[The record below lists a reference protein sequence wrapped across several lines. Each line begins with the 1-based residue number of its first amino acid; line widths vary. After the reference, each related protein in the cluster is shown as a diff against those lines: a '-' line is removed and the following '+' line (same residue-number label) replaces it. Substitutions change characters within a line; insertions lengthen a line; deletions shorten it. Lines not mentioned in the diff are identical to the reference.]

1 MKLLQLKNLIF
12 TLLLLLFPFS
22 YALSQEESETANP
35 LILYMDK
42 VYDVIPHAEI
52 YEDKTGNLSFE
63 EVIEKEFK
71 PAGKNSYN
79 FGFTSSV
86 LWMRFQ
92 IKNQNSF
99 LNDDWIFFV
108 EYPQLDSV
116 NFYFPVENDKEEEDV
131 YIEKVGGDHLPF
143 SKRNIESRILNFTV
157 PFEIEKDPVIYV
169 RIQSISVLQI
179 PIYLSTQRLFHLRE
193 NENQIIIGI
202 YFGIMLIMGVYNLFL
217 FLSLRERIYLYYVLT
232 VFFSLLYMSSFH
244 GYGYKYF
251 WSEYP
256 YIQNKIIHLSG
267 LTTIFFLNLF
277 TVEFLDT
284 KNFAPL
290 LDKILKFLLVLS
302 LPAFILSFALESN
315 IPIIVINVLLLFY
328 PGALIGAGII
338 VLRKGNKAARLYLV
352 GWGFAAIVGAFTV
365 MRSFGIVQDHRILNY
380 LGLLTG
386 SLEVAFFSFA
396 LADKINILKRAR
408 AQAEEKLIT
417 TLEEANQEL
426 EKHVKSRTKELSRSN
441 KQNEALLLN
450 ILPNHVIERI
460 KAHDEVLIVDTI
472 PFASILFA
480 DVVGFTKLSQ
490 TVAATDLIV
499 LLNNV
504 FSHFDVLTMVHN
516 LEKMKTI
523 GDSYMVVGGLPGS
536 IDNHLE
542 AMADLALDLLK
553 FSQQQELIDLLMK
566 YPDFKIRVG
575 IHCGPAVAGVIGLEK
590 IAYDIWGDTVNTASR
605 MESYGVPEMIHTS
618 RQVYDQLKGKYI
630 FEKRGLIDIKGKG
643 MMETYFLMDK
653 FPPKTK
659 SV

>member
-1 MKLLQLKNLIF
+1 MKFIKIKKLIITILIF
-12 TLLLLLFPFS
+12 LTPISLII
-22 YALSQEESETANP
+22 SQEEAETSNP

-42 VYDVIPHAEI
+42 IYDVIPHAEI

-71 PAGKNSYN
+71 PSNQNSYN

-86 LWMRFQ
+86 YWLRFQ

-99 LNDDWIFFV
+99 LNDEWIFFV

-116 NFYFPVENDKEEEDV
+116 NFYFPIDHEKEEEDV
-131 YIEKVGGDHLPF
+131 YIEKEGGDQLPF
-143 SKRNIESRILNFTV
+143 AKRDIESRVLNFTV
-157 PFEIEKDPVIYV
+157 PFEISKDPVIYMRV
-169 RIQSISVLQI
+169 HSISVMQI
-179 PIYLSTQRLFHLRE
+179 PVYLAPQRLFHMRD
-193 NENQIIIGI
+193 NETQIIMGI
-202 YFGIMLIMGVYNLFL
+202 YFGIMLIMGFYNLFL
-217 FLSLRERIYLYYVLT
+217 FVSLREKIYLYYVLT
-232 VFFSLLYMSSFH
+232 VFFSILYMVSFH
-244 GYGYKYF
+244 GYGYRHF

-256 YIQNKIIHLSG
+256 YIQNRVIHLSG

-284 KNFAPL
+284 KKFAPF
-290 LDKILKFLLVLS
+290 LDKILKVLLLLS
-302 LPAFILSFALESN
+302 IPAFIISFFLSSN
-315 IPIIVINVLLLFY
+315 VPIILINLISLFY
-328 PGALIGAGII
+328 PGVLIASGII

-352 GWGFAAIVGAFTV
+352 GWGFAAIVGSFTV
-365 MRSFGIVQDHRILNY
+365 MRSFGFVQDHRLLNY
-380 LGLLTG
+380 LSLITG

-396 LADKINILKRAR
+396 LADKINILKKAK
-408 AQAEEKLIT
+408 AEAEEKLIS

-426 EKHVKSRTKELSRSN
+426 EKRVKERTKELSRSN
-441 KQNEALLLN
+441 KQNESLLLN

-460 KAHDEVLIVDTI
+460 KSHDEVLIVDSI

-490 TVAATDLIV
+490 TVAATDLII

-523 GDSYMVVGGLPGS
+523 GDSYMVVGGLPGT

-553 FSQQQELIDLLMK
+553 FSHQQELIDLLMK

-605 MESYGVPEMIHTS
+605 MESYGLPDMIHTS
-618 RQVYDQLKGKYI
+618 KQVYDQLKGKYI
-630 FEKRGLIDIKGKG
+630 FEKRGMIDVKGKG
-643 MMETYFLMDK
+643 MMETYFLIDK
-653 FPPKTK
+653 YPPKSK
-659 SV
+659 

>member
-1 MKLLQLKNLIF
+1 MKFIKIKKLIITILIF
-12 TLLLLLFPFS
+12 LTPISLII
-22 YALSQEESETANP
+22 SQEESETSNP

-42 VYDVIPHAEI
+42 IYDVIPHAEI

-71 PAGKNSYN
+71 PSNQNSYN

-86 LWMRFQ
+86 YWLRFQ

-116 NFYFPVENDKEEEDV
+116 NFYFPIDHEQEEEDV
-131 YIEKVGGDHLPF
+131 YIEKEGGDQLPF
-143 SKRNIESRILNFTV
+143 AKRDIESRVLNFTV
-157 PFEIEKDPVIYV
+157 PFEISKDPVIYMRV
-169 RIQSISVLQI
+169 HSISVMQI
-179 PIYLSTQRLFHLRE
+179 PVYLAPQRLFHMRD
-193 NENQIIIGI
+193 NETQIIMGI
-202 YFGIMLIMGVYNLFL
+202 YFGIMLIMGFYNLFL
-217 FLSLRERIYLYYVLT
+217 FFSLREKIYLYYVLT
-232 VFFSLLYMSSFH
+232 VFFSILYMVSFH
-244 GYGYKYF
+244 GYGYRHF

-256 YIQNKIIHLSG
+256 YIQNRVIHLSG

-284 KNFAPL
+284 KKFSPF
-290 LDKILKFLLVLS
+290 LDKILKVLLLLS
-302 LPAFILSFALESN
+302 IPAFIISFFLSSN
-315 IPIIVINVLLLFY
+315 VPIILINLISLFY
-328 PGALIGAGII
+328 PGVLIASGII

-352 GWGFAAIVGAFTV
+352 GWGFAAIVGSFTV
-365 MRSFGIVQDHRILNY
+365 MRSFGLIQDHRLLNY
-380 LGLLTG
+380 LSLITG

-396 LADKINILKRAR
+396 LADKINILKKAK
-408 AQAEEKLIT
+408 AEAEEKLIS

-426 EKHVKSRTKELSRSN
+426 EKRVKERTKELSRSN
-441 KQNEALLLN
+441 KQNESLLLN

-460 KAHDEVLIVDTI
+460 KSHDEVLIVDSI

-490 TVAATDLIV
+490 TVAATDLII

-523 GDSYMVVGGLPGS
+523 GDSYMVVGGLPGT

-553 FSQQQELIDLLMK
+553 FSHQQELIDLLMK

-575 IHCGPAVAGVIGLEK
+575 INCGPAVAGVIGLEK

-605 MESYGVPEMIHTS
+605 MESYGLPDMIHTS
-618 RQVYDQLKGKYI
+618 KQVYDQLKGKYI
-630 FEKRGLIDIKGKG
+630 FEKRGMIDIKGKG
-643 MMETYFLMDK
+643 MMETYFLIDK
-653 FPPKTK
+653 FPPKSK
-659 SV
+659 

>member
-1 MKLLQLKNLIF
+1 MKFIKIKKLIIAILIF
-12 TLLLLLFPFS
+12 LSPISFII
-22 YALSQEESETANP
+22 SQEEAETSNP

-42 VYDVIPHAEI
+42 IYDVIPHAEI

-71 PAGKNSYN
+71 PSNQNSYN

-86 LWMRFQ
+86 YWLRFQ

-99 LNDDWIFFV
+99 LNDEWIFFV

-116 NFYFPVENDKEEEDV
+116 NFYFPIDHEKEEEDV
-131 YIEKVGGDHLPF
+131 YIEKEGGDQLPF
-143 SKRNIESRILNFTV
+143 AKRDIESRVLNFTV
-157 PFEIEKDPVIYV
+157 PFEISKDPVIYMRV
-169 RIQSISVLQI
+169 HSISVMQI
-179 PIYLSTQRLFHLRE
+179 PVYLAPQRLFHMRD
-193 NENQIIIGI
+193 NETQIIMGI
-202 YFGIMLIMGVYNLFL
+202 YFGIMLIMGFYNLFL
-217 FLSLRERIYLYYVLT
+217 FVSLREKIYLYYVLT
-232 VFFSLLYMSSFH
+232 VFFSILYMVSFH
-244 GYGYKYF
+244 GYGYRHF
-251 WSEYP
+251 WSENP
-256 YIQNKIIHLSG
+256 YIQNKVIHLSG

-284 KNFAPL
+284 KKFAPF
-290 LDKILKFLLVLS
+290 LDKILKVLLIFS
-302 LPAFILSFALESN
+302 IPAFIISFILSSN
-315 IPIIVINVLLLFY
+315 VPIILINIISLFY
-328 PGALIGAGII
+328 PGVLIASGII

-352 GWGFAAIVGAFTV
+352 GWGFAAIVGSFTV
-365 MRSFGIVQDHRILNY
+365 MRSFGLVQDHRLLNY
-380 LGLLTG
+380 LSLITG

-396 LADKINILKRAR
+396 LADKINILKKAKTE
-408 AQAEEKLIT
+408 AEEKLIS

-426 EKHVKSRTKELSRSN
+426 EKRVKERTKELSRSN
-441 KQNEALLLN
+441 KQNESLLLN

-460 KAHDEVLIVDTI
+460 KSHDEVLIVDTI

-490 TVAATDLIV
+490 TVAATDLII

-523 GDSYMVVGGLPGS
+523 GDSYMVVGGLPGT

-553 FSQQQELIDLLMK
+553 FSHQQELIDLLMK

-605 MESYGVPEMIHTS
+605 MESYGLPEMIHTS
-618 RQVYDQLKGKYI
+618 KQVYDQLKGKYI

-643 MMETYFLMDK
+643 MMETYFLIDK
-653 FPPKTK
+653 FPPKSK
-659 SV
+659 

>member
-1 MKLLQLKNLIF
+1 MKFIKIKKLIITILIF
-12 TLLLLLFPFS
+12 LTPISLII
-22 YALSQEESETANP
+22 SQEESETSNP

-42 VYDVIPHAEI
+42 IYDVIPHAEI

-71 PAGKNSYN
+71 PSNQNSYN

-86 LWMRFQ
+86 YWLRFQ

-116 NFYFPVENDKEEEDV
+116 NFYFPIDHEQEEEDV
-131 YIEKVGGDHLPF
+131 YIEKEGGDQLPF
-143 SKRNIESRILNFTV
+143 AKRDIESRVLNFTV
-157 PFEIEKDPVIYV
+157 PFEISKDPVIYMRV
-169 RIQSISVLQI
+169 HSISVMQI
-179 PIYLSTQRLFHLRE
+179 PVYLAPQRLFHMRD
-193 NENQIIIGI
+193 NETQIIMGI
-202 YFGIMLIMGVYNLFL
+202 YFGIMLIMGFYNLFL
-217 FLSLRERIYLYYVLT
+217 FFSLREKIYLYYVLT
-232 VFFSLLYMSSFH
+232 VFFSILYMVSFH
-244 GYGYKYF
+244 GYGYRHF

-256 YIQNKIIHLSG
+256 YIQNRVIHLSG

-284 KNFAPL
+284 KKFAPF
-290 LDKILKFLLVLS
+290 LDKILKVLLLLS
-302 LPAFILSFALESN
+302 IPAFIISFFLSSN
-315 IPIIVINVLLLFY
+315 VPIILINLISLFY
-328 PGALIGAGII
+328 PGVLIASGII

-352 GWGFAAIVGAFTV
+352 GWGFAAIVGSFTV
-365 MRSFGIVQDHRILNY
+365 MRSFGLIQDHRLLNY
-380 LGLLTG
+380 LSLITG

-396 LADKINILKRAR
+396 LADKINILKKAK
-408 AQAEEKLIT
+408 AEAEEKLIS

-426 EKHVKSRTKELSRSN
+426 EKRVKERTKELSRSN
-441 KQNEALLLN
+441 KQNESLLLN

-460 KAHDEVLIVDTI
+460 KSHDEVLIVDSI

-490 TVAATDLIV
+490 TVAATDLII

-523 GDSYMVVGGLPGS
+523 GDSYMVVGGLPGT

-553 FSQQQELIDLLMK
+553 FSHQQELIDLLMK

-575 IHCGPAVAGVIGLEK
+575 INCGPAVAGVIGLEK

-605 MESYGVPEMIHTS
+605 MESYGLPDMIHTS
-618 RQVYDQLKGKYI
+618 KQVYDQLKGKYI
-630 FEKRGLIDIKGKG
+630 FEKRGMIDIKGKG
-643 MMETYFLMDK
+643 MMETYFLIDK
-653 FPPKTK
+653 FPPKSK
-659 SV
+659 

>member
-1 MKLLQLKNLIF
+1 MKFIKIKKLIIAILIF
-12 TLLLLLFPFS
+12 LSPISFII
-22 YALSQEESETANP
+22 SQEEAETSNP

-42 VYDVIPHAEI
+42 IYDVIPHAEI

-71 PAGKNSYN
+71 PSNQNSYN

-86 LWMRFQ
+86 YWLRFQ

-99 LNDDWIFFV
+99 LNDEWIFFV

-116 NFYFPVENDKEEEDV
+116 NFYFPIDHEKEEEDV
-131 YIEKVGGDHLPF
+131 YIEKEGGDQLPF
-143 SKRNIESRILNFTV
+143 AKRDIESRVLNFTV
-157 PFEIEKDPVIYV
+157 PFEISKDPVIYMRV
-169 RIQSISVLQI
+169 HSISVMQI
-179 PIYLSTQRLFHLRE
+179 PVYLAPQRLFHMRD
-193 NENQIIIGI
+193 NETQIIMGI
-202 YFGIMLIMGVYNLFL
+202 YFGIMLIMGFYNLFL
-217 FLSLRERIYLYYVLT
+217 FVSLREKIYLYYVLT
-232 VFFSLLYMSSFH
+232 VFFSILYMVSFH
-244 GYGYKYF
+244 GYGYRHF
-251 WSEYP
+251 WSENP
-256 YIQNKIIHLSG
+256 YIQNKVIHLSG

-284 KNFAPL
+284 KKFAPF
-290 LDKILKFLLVLS
+290 LDKILKVLLILS
-302 LPAFILSFALESN
+302 IPAFIISFILSSN
-315 IPIIVINVLLLFY
+315 VPIILINIISLFY
-328 PGALIGAGII
+328 PGVLIASGII

-352 GWGFAAIVGAFTV
+352 GWGFAAIVGSFTV
-365 MRSFGIVQDHRILNY
+365 MRSFGLVQDHRLLNY
-380 LGLLTG
+380 LSLITG

-396 LADKINILKRAR
+396 LADKINILKKAKTE
-408 AQAEEKLIT
+408 AEEKLIS

-426 EKHVKSRTKELSRSN
+426 EKRVKERTKELSRSN
-441 KQNEALLLN
+441 KQNESLLLN

-460 KAHDEVLIVDTI
+460 KSHDEVLIVDTI

-490 TVAATDLIV
+490 TVAATDLII

-523 GDSYMVVGGLPGS
+523 GDSYMVVGGLPGT

-553 FSQQQELIDLLMK
+553 FSHQQELIDLLMK

-605 MESYGVPEMIHTS
+605 MESYGLPEMIHTS
-618 RQVYDQLKGKYI
+618 KQVYDQLKGKYI

-643 MMETYFLMDK
+643 MMETYFLIDK
-653 FPPKTK
+653 FPPKSK
-659 SV
+659 

>member
-1 MKLLQLKNLIF
+1 MKFIKIKKLIITILIF
-12 TLLLLLFPFS
+12 LTPISLII
-22 YALSQEESETANP
+22 SQEEAETSNP

-42 VYDVIPHAEI
+42 IYDVIPHAEI

-71 PAGKNSYN
+71 PSNQNSYN

-86 LWMRFQ
+86 YWLRFQ

-99 LNDDWIFFV
+99 LNDEWIFFV

-116 NFYFPVENDKEEEDV
+116 NFYFPIDHEKEEEDV
-131 YIEKVGGDHLPF
+131 YIEKEGGDQLPF
-143 SKRNIESRILNFTV
+143 AKRDIESRVLNFTV
-157 PFEIEKDPVIYV
+157 PFEISKDPVIYMRV
-169 RIQSISVLQI
+169 HSISVMQI
-179 PIYLSTQRLFHLRE
+179 PVYLAPQRLFHMRD
-193 NENQIIIGI
+193 NETQIIMGI
-202 YFGIMLIMGVYNLFL
+202 YFGIMLIMGFYNLFL
-217 FLSLRERIYLYYVLT
+217 FFSLREKIYLYYVLT
-232 VFFSLLYMSSFH
+232 VFFSILYMVSFH
-244 GYGYKYF
+244 GYGYRHF

-256 YIQNKIIHLSG
+256 YIQNRVIHLSG

-284 KNFAPL
+284 KKFAPF
-290 LDKILKFLLVLS
+290 LDKILKVLLLLS
-302 LPAFILSFALESN
+302 IPAFIISFFLSSN
-315 IPIIVINVLLLFY
+315 VPIILINLISLFY
-328 PGALIGAGII
+328 PGVLIASGII

-352 GWGFAAIVGAFTV
+352 GWGFAAIVGSFTV
-365 MRSFGIVQDHRILNY
+365 MRSFGLIQDHRLLNY
-380 LGLLTG
+380 LSLITG

-396 LADKINILKRAR
+396 LADKINILKKAK
-408 AQAEEKLIT
+408 AEAEEKLIS
-417 TLEEANQEL
+417 TLEEANHEL
-426 EKHVKSRTKELSRSN
+426 EKRIKERTKELSRSN
-441 KQNEALLLN
+441 KQNESLLLN

-460 KAHDEVLIVDTI
+460 KSHDEVLIVDSI

-490 TVAATDLIV
+490 TVAATDLII

-523 GDSYMVVGGLPGS
+523 GDSYMVVGGLPGT

-553 FSQQQELIDLLMK
+553 FSHQQELIDLLMK

-575 IHCGPAVAGVIGLEK
+575 INCGPAVAGVIGLEK

-605 MESYGVPEMIHTS
+605 MESYGLPDMIHTS
-618 RQVYDQLKGKYI
+618 KQVYDQLKGKYI
-630 FEKRGLIDIKGKG
+630 FEKRGMIDIKGKG
-643 MMETYFLMDK
+643 NDGNLFLN
-653 FPPKTK
+653 
-659 SV
+659 

>member
-1 MKLLQLKNLIF
+1 MKFIKIKKLIITILIF
-12 TLLLLLFPFS
+12 LTPISLII
-22 YALSQEESETANP
+22 SQEEAETSNP

-42 VYDVIPHAEI
+42 IYDVIPHAEI

-71 PAGKNSYN
+71 PSNQNSYN

-86 LWMRFQ
+86 YWLRFQ

-99 LNDDWIFFV
+99 LNDEWIFFV

-116 NFYFPVENDKEEEDV
+116 NFYFPIDHEKEEEDV
-131 YIEKVGGDHLPF
+131 YIEKEGGDQLPF
-143 SKRNIESRILNFTV
+143 AKRDIESRVLNFTV
-157 PFEIEKDPVIYV
+157 PFEISKDPVIYMRV
-169 RIQSISVLQI
+169 HSISVMQI
-179 PIYLSTQRLFHLRE
+179 PVYLAPQRLFHMRD
-193 NENQIIIGI
+193 NETQIIMGI
-202 YFGIMLIMGVYNLFL
+202 YFGIMLIMGFYNLFL
-217 FLSLRERIYLYYVLT
+217 FFSLREKIYLYYVLT
-232 VFFSLLYMSSFH
+232 VFFSILYMVSFH
-244 GYGYKYF
+244 GYGYRHF

-256 YIQNKIIHLSG
+256 YIQNRVIHLSG

-284 KNFAPL
+284 KKFAPF
-290 LDKILKFLLVLS
+290 LDKILKVLLLLS
-302 LPAFILSFALESN
+302 IPAFIISFFLSSN
-315 IPIIVINVLLLFY
+315 VPIILINLISLFY
-328 PGALIGAGII
+328 PGVLIASGII

-352 GWGFAAIVGAFTV
+352 GWGFAAIVGSFTV
-365 MRSFGIVQDHRILNY
+365 MRSFGLIQDHRLLNY
-380 LGLLTG
+380 LSLITG

-396 LADKINILKRAR
+396 LADKINILKKAK
-408 AQAEEKLIT
+408 AEAEEKLISI
-417 TLEEANQEL
+417 LEEANQEL
-426 EKHVKSRTKELSRSN
+426 EKRVKERTKELSRSN
-441 KQNEALLLN
+441 KQNESLLLN

-460 KAHDEVLIVDTI
+460 KSHDEVLIVDSI

-490 TVAATDLIV
+490 TVAATDLII

-523 GDSYMVVGGLPGS
+523 GDSYMVVGGLPGT

-553 FSQQQELIDLLMK
+553 FSHQQELIDLLMK

-575 IHCGPAVAGVIGLEK
+575 INCGPAVAGVIGLEK

-605 MESYGVPEMIHTS
+605 MESYGLPDMIHTS
-618 RQVYDQLKGKYI
+618 KQVYDQLKGKYI
-630 FEKRGLIDIKGKG
+630 FEKRGMIDIKGKG
-643 MMETYFLMDK
+643 MMETYFLIDK
-653 FPPKTK
+653 FPPKSK
-659 SV
+659 

>member
-1 MKLLQLKNLIF
+1 MKFIKIKKLIIAILIF
-12 TLLLLLFPFS
+12 LSPISFII
-22 YALSQEESETANP
+22 SQEEAETSNP

-42 VYDVIPHAEI
+42 IYDVIPHAEI

-71 PAGKNSYN
+71 PSNQNSYN

-86 LWMRFQ
+86 YWLRFQ

-99 LNDDWIFFV
+99 LNDEWIFFV

-116 NFYFPVENDKEEEDV
+116 NFYFPIDHEKEEEDV
-131 YIEKVGGDHLPF
+131 YIEKEGGDQLPF
-143 SKRNIESRILNFTV
+143 AKRDIESRVLNFTV
-157 PFEIEKDPVIYV
+157 PFEISKDPVIYMRV
-169 RIQSISVLQI
+169 HSISVMQI
-179 PIYLSTQRLFHLRE
+179 PVYLAPQRLFHMRD
-193 NENQIIIGI
+193 NETQIIMGI
-202 YFGIMLIMGVYNLFL
+202 YFGIMLIMGFYNLFL
-217 FLSLRERIYLYYVLT
+217 FVSLREKIYLYYVLT
-232 VFFSLLYMSSFH
+232 VFFSILYMVSFH
-244 GYGYKYF
+244 GYGYRHF
-251 WSEYP
+251 WSENP
-256 YIQNKIIHLSG
+256 YIQSKVIHLSG

-284 KNFAPL
+284 KKFAPF
-290 LDKILKFLLVLS
+290 LDKILKVLLIFS
-302 LPAFILSFALESN
+302 IPAFIISFILSSN
-315 IPIIVINVLLLFY
+315 VPIILINIISLFY
-328 PGALIGAGII
+328 PGVLIASGII

-352 GWGFAAIVGAFTV
+352 GWGFAAIVGSFTV
-365 MRSFGIVQDHRILNY
+365 MRSFGLVQDHRLLNY
-380 LGLLTG
+380 LSLITG

-396 LADKINILKRAR
+396 LADKINILKKAKTE
-408 AQAEEKLIT
+408 AEEKLIS

-426 EKHVKSRTKELSRSN
+426 EKRVKERTKELSRSN
-441 KQNEALLLN
+441 KQNESLLLN

-460 KAHDEVLIVDTI
+460 KSHDEVLIVDTI

-490 TVAATDLIV
+490 TVAATDLII

-523 GDSYMVVGGLPGS
+523 GDSYMVVGGLPGT

-553 FSQQQELIDLLMK
+553 FSHQQELIDLLMK

-605 MESYGVPEMIHTS
+605 MESYGLPEMIHTS
-618 RQVYDQLKGKYI
+618 KQVYDQLKGKYI

-643 MMETYFLMDK
+643 MMETYFLIDK
-653 FPPKTK
+653 FPPKSK
-659 SV
+659 